1 MAINTFKKK
10 RKLIFVTLIILIIS
24 ILAIPVLRE
33 SFEHFFLSMLYLSIA
48 CFEEGL
54 IEYGILTL
62 LIQIAAWSVVIVTFY
77 FTIFNMFFPRI
88 RSINSMGAKNILAR
102 KVMWSDRK
110 HEDYIYAKVKFTL
123 FPLFKWYTIRIP
135 KPSKTVRW
143 VRMPTFLDISSEEID
158 MGWDP
163 VNHMYYITGNPLKR
177 IDDDIN
183 VYRSKSRDVIK
194 HVGEYVGDAIH
205 GDSDMMKDYYT
216 MSLVMDENKDLVP
229 KSMLKKPPTDIEKE
243 VEDE

>member
-1 MAINTFKKK
+1 MNDQFKKK
-10 RKLIFVTLIILIIS
+10 RIIIS
-24 ILAIPVLRE
+24 ISIIAIMISILVIPMLRE
-33 SFEHFFLSMLYLSIA
+33 PFEHFFLSMLYLSIA

-62 LIQIAAWSVVIVTFY
+62 LIQMAAWSVVIVTFY
-77 FTIFNMFFPRI
+77 FTVFNMFFPRI
-88 RSINSMGAKNILAR
+88 RSINSMGAKNVLAR
-102 KVMWSDRK
+102 KVMWTKTD
-110 HEDYIYAKVKFTL
+110 DTYIYAKVKFTL
-123 FPLFKWYTIRIP
+123 FPAFKWYTIRIP
-135 KPSKTVRW
+135 KPSKTVKW
-143 VRMPTFLDISSEEID
+143 IRMPSFLDISSEEID

-163 VNHMYYITGNPLKR
+163 IHHMYYITGKPLKR
-177 IDDDIN
+177 IEDDIN
-183 VYRSKSRDVIK
+183 VYRGKSRDVIK